1 MTGEKEDMQKRLEE
15 RAAGAA
21 EHLAAQE
28 REFCSRE
35 GAALPGGR
43 SGELAYA
50 AGLLRS
56 LGRWRAHLAYL
67 GRMQEQSA
75 VRESFYFDFEVY
87 ERRKNNWFELEEK
100 RRALSQAID
109 RVTEA
114 FLRLGERDQT
124 VLRQVFLIGD
134 RREALRRNLRLSDSG
149 FRKACRGALIRLAK
163 SLARSA

>member
-1 MTGEKEDMQKRLEE
+1 MQKRLEE
-15 RAAGAA
+15 RAAGTAA
-21 EHLAAQE
+21 QLTAQE
-28 REFCSRE
+28 RERSARV
-35 GAALPGGR
+35 GTALPDDR
-43 SGELAYA
+43 SGNGELAYA

-56 LGRWRAHLAYL
+56 LGRWREHLAYL

-109 RVTEA
+109 RVTVA

-149 FRKACRGALIRLAK
+149 FRKACRGALARLAK
-163 SLARSA
+163 NLARPA